1 MNSEIYD
8 DKFND
13 LHSLGDRV
21 RAIRKSLKMT
31 QKAFAASLGIVQS
44 FLCAIEKGKKTPSDT
59 LLIAAQHKYNIDPA
73 WLENGKGEP
82 FATATA
88 TAVPSTTLSCE
99 IPLFKDPPTS
109 LDKLNP
115 VNITA
120 TISMPGLPAG
130 SFAFEYSGDFM
141 SPSIRDGDIVI
152 VQAGTAPATGDI
164 VLIVGQWGA
173 AYLRRY
179 RIRGEDIYYSA
190 DNSSYAPF
198 KSDSNISILGT
209 VHTVWRKIKT

>member
-1 MNSEIYD
+1 MRTVISTNNS
-8 DKFND
+8 NNT
-13 LHSLGDRV
+13 LQLGERV

-31 QKAFAASLGIVQS
+31 QKIFASSLGIVQS
-44 FLCAIEKGKKTPSDT
+44 FLCAIEKGKKTPSNT
-59 LLIAAQHKYNIDPA
+59 LLIAAQHKYNINPI
-73 WLENGKGEP
+73 WLESGQGEP
-82 FATATA
+82 F
-88 TAVPSTTLSCE
+88 STSTPLSPLTYISCE
-99 IPLFKDPPTS
+99 IPLFKDPPAS
-109 LDKLNP
+109 LNKLNP
-115 VNITA
+115 ADITA

-152 VQAGTAPATGDI
+152 VQPGNAPATGEI
-164 VLIVGQWGA
+164 VLIVGKWGE

-179 RIRGEDIYYSA
+179 RIRGDDIFYSA